1 LTRIGRQAKRVLVG
15 PSAPVT
21 LLIFEG
27 GIDRVSGLA
36 ITNSE
41 AAIAFIKETGT
52 MIALDHMTSQLEL
65 SR

>member
-1 LTRIGRQAKRVLVG
+1 MT
-15 PSAPVT
+15 P
-21 LLIFEG
+21 LILEG